1 MDTIISQSNEKV
13 KMIKNLND
21 KKFRKEYQAFYLE
34 GIKVVTEILES
45 EKAMD
50 IMFIAFSKDIL
61 LQCHGGEKLFQKL
74 QQSKNVKVIEV
85 DKKVF
90 KNVTDTVNTQGV
102 LAVLRKKLYSIEEE
116 IKKNSNS
123 ILLLDQIQDAG
134 NLGTIIRSAD
144 AFDTRLILCTAGT
157 VDVYSPKVIR
167 STMGAILRVKVL
179 FIEDISLAIEILKK
193 NHYTIIGTSLQT
205 ESKLEEID
213 TNEKKAFVLGNEAN
227 GVSKDILATCDT
239 LVKIPMTK
247 TAESLNVSVAASIM
261 LYEEYKRKN

>member
-1 MDTIISQSNEKV
+1 MDTIISQSNEKI

-45 EKAMD
+45 DKAMD

-61 LQCHGGEKLFQKL
+61 LQCHGGENLFQKL
-74 QQSKNVKVIEV
+74 QQSKNIKVIEV

-90 KNVTDTVNTQGV
+90 KSITDTVNTQGV
-102 LAVLRKKLYSIEEE
+102 LVVLRKKSYQIEEE
-116 IKKNSNS
+116 IKNNQSS

-144 AFDTRLILCTAGT
+144 AFDTRLILCTTGT

-179 FIEDISLAIEILKK
+179 FIEDISSTIEILKK
-193 NHYTIIGTSLQT
+193 NDYTIIGTSLQT
-205 ESKLEEID
+205 ESRLEEIEISKR
-213 TNEKKAFVLGNEAN
+213 NVFVLGNEAN
-227 GVSKDILATCDT
+227 GVSQEILNACDQ
-239 LVKIPMTK
+239 LVKIPMSK

-261 LYEEYKRKN
+261 LYEEYKRKK